1 MARLLGA
8 LLGGIAAIVLVAVV
22 VRLFDASTAPPIVI
36 EEAPAAEIVVEV
48 VGAVATPG
56 VYRLPTDARQGD
68 AVAAAGGL
76 RADADVAAV
85 NLARRLRDEERLVVP
100 TIGPAAPAAP
110 DSAGTEGVAGGVEP
124 TGAAGAAAVPVNIN
138 TATVEQLETLPR
150 IGPALAARIVAY
162 REERGPF
169 RSVEDLAA
177 VEGISP
183 QMVDELRSLVTVGP

>member
-76 RADADVAAV
+76 RADADAAAV

-110 DSAGTEGVAGGVEP
+110 DSAGTEGVAASVAP